1 MAATDISNPILNGPY
16 DPPEA
21 HFELGPNG
29 PTGVVLTG
37 RRPSE
42 SFIPIPA
49 GQKRPGGQQTLEFDT
64 TGETDDGR
72 PILVVTAHDDPDFVI
87 TVFLRS

>member
-1 MAATDISNPILNGPY
+1 MAATDITNPILNSPY
-16 DPPEA
+16 APPEA
-21 HFELGPNG
+21 YFELGSNG

-49 GQKRPGGQQTLEFDT
+49 GQKRGGGQQTFDFDP
-64 TGETDDGR
+64 TGERREQNSLINDIRREVDR
-72 PILVVTAHDDPDFVI
+72 
-87 TVFLRS
+87 